1 MFRVN
6 QFVSKSV
13 LGICLVF
20 SLSSFTYADEAEG
33 LRIAKERKARDEGW
47 EDSFAS
53 TTMILRNDSG
63 QESERELRVYTLEV
77 PDQGDKSLTVFDSP
91 ADIKGTAFLS
101 FSYISEPDDQWMY
114 LPKLKRV
121 KRIATQNKSGPFM
134 SSEFAYED
142 MSSFELE
149 KFKFNY
155 LRTETFEGQ
164 EVFVVEQVPTDRFSG
179 YSKQVVFIDTAEYR
193 PLKTDFYDKKGS
205 LLKTLTLEDYE
216 LYMDKYWRPTVS
228 TMSNVQTGKG
238 KTLIINDIALQTGEV
253 DERNFDEKR
262 LKRVR

>member
-6 QFVSKSV
+6 QFVTNSV
-13 LGICLVF
+13 LGICLALSLTSF
-20 SLSSFTYADEAEG
+20 SYADEAEG

-53 TTMILRNDSG
+53 TTMILRNASG

-142 MSSFELE
+142 MSSFELG
-149 KFKFNY
+149 KFAFEY
-155 LRTETFEGQ
+155 LGTENLDGR
-164 EVFVVEQVPTDRFSG
+164 EVFVVEQVPTDDYSG
-179 YSKQVVFIDTAEYR
+179 YSKQVVYVDTEEYR
-193 PLKTDFYDKKGS
+193 VFKTDFYDKKGS

-216 LYMDKYWRPTVS
+216 LYLDKYWRPTVS
-228 TMSNVQTGKG
+228 YMNNVQTGKST
-238 KTLIINDIALQTGEV
+238 TLVINELSLKTGEV
-253 DERNFDEKR
+253 DERNFDKNR

>member
-6 QFVSKSV
+6 QFVTNSV
-13 LGICLVF
+13 LGICLAL

-53 TTMILRNDSG
+53 TTMILRNASG

-121 KRIATQNKSGPFM
+121 KRIVTQNKSGPFM

-142 MSSFELE
+142 MSSFELG
-149 KFKFNY
+149 KF
-155 LRTETFEGQ
+155 TFEYLDTEDLDGK
-164 EVFVVEQVPTDRFSG
+164 EVFVVEQIPTDDYSG
-179 YSKQVVFIDTAEYR
+179 YSKQVVYIDIEEYR
-193 PLKTDFYDKKGS
+193 VFKTDFYDKKGS

-216 LYMDKYWRPTVS
+216 LYLDKYWRPTVS
-228 TMSNVQTGKG
+228 YMNNVQTGKST
-238 KTLIINDIALQTGEV
+238 TLILNELSLQTGEV
-253 DERNFDEKR
+253 DERNFDENR